1 VSELQVSNSDRLLSC
16 FPEWKNLT
24 FDKWVLETVQG
35 YKIIFDDLPCQRK
48 IPNKI
53 KILDSEKLIID
64 KEVEKMLHEGAI
76 KYSHHEDGEFLS
88 NIFLVLKPNEEYR
101 PILNLKKLN
110 EFVHYDK
117 FKQETF
123 SFVLELVQPNDF
135 FTSLDLR
142 KAYWS
147 IPIHESFHKYLK
159 FEWRDQLYNFVCLV
173 FGLSSAP
180 YCFTKVLKPVYA
192 FFRKMGIRCSYYIDD
207 SINMHND
214 QAVCA
219 SNMALMSNKLESLG
233 FVINEEK
240 SVKIP
245 AQRIV
250 YFGYIIDSVLFMVFL
265 PEKKLEKVKHFAK
278 QILSKDRIKVRD
290 LASFIGLVISTF
302 FAVLEGPMHY
312 RVLEHCKVDA
322 LRSLD
327 DYGAEQFS

>member
-1 VSELQVSNSDRLLSC
+1 MSELQVSNSDRLLSC

-53 KILDSEKLIID
+53 KFLDSEKLIID

-76 KYSHHEDGEFLS
+76 KYSHHKDGEFLS

-123 SFVLELVQPNDF
+123 SFVLELVKPNDF

-147 IPIHESFHKYLK
+147 IPIHESFL
-159 FEWRDQLYNFVCLV
+159 
-173 FGLSSAP
+173 
-180 YCFTKVLKPVYA
+180 
-192 FFRKMGIRCSYYIDD
+192 
-207 SINMHND
+207 
-214 QAVCA
+214 
-219 SNMALMSNKLESLG
+219 
-233 FVINEEK
+233 
-240 SVKIP
+240 
-245 AQRIV
+245 
-250 YFGYIIDSVLFMVFL
+250 
-265 PEKKLEKVKHFAK
+265 
-278 QILSKDRIKVRD
+278 
-290 LASFIGLVISTF
+290 
-302 FAVLEGPMHY
+302 
-312 RVLEHCKVDA
+312 
-322 LRSLD
+322 
-327 DYGAEQFS
+327 